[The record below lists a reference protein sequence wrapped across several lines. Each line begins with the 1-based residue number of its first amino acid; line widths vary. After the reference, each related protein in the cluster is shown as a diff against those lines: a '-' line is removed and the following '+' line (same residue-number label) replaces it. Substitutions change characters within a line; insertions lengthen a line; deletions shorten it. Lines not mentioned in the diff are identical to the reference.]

1 MCAFFGNYD
10 DYLNSVQLRRALC
23 GGGREGRVGLVS
35 CTRENALIYHQ
46 PAGWGSEDI
55 ASGLPE
61 ALMVFEGQVRLR
73 IIVGVFRLLEY
84 FLSQRSTSTKPNMIP
99 KIPSK
104 SHVRGKKICLK
115 DINQV
120 TIRLEYLV

>member
-10 DYLNSVQLRRALC
+10 DYLNSVQLLRALC

-84 FLSQRSTSTKPNMIP
+84 FLSQRSTSTKP
-99 KIPSK
+99 
-104 SHVRGKKICLK
+104 
-115 DINQV
+115 
-120 TIRLEYLV
+120 T